1 MACKL
6 PCSGYNRCVDA
17 KWKIINRKYIIQ
29 KPWLTARCDS
39 VELPDGR
46 LIPEYYVLEYPDWV
60 NVIAITKDGQFVME
74 RQYRHGMGVE
84 SIEIPCGVME
94 PGEEPLVA
102 ARRELLEETGY
113 GNGEWCLLMTVSP
126 NPGAM
131 NNITYCFLALGVEK
145 LAEQSFDDTEDL
157 TVILMSEEE
166 VRTLLE
172 NDRIYQSLMVAP
184 LYKYFYTK
192 KRVPQ

>member
-1 MACKL
+1 ME
-6 PCSGYNRCVDA
+6 NNDA
-17 KWKIINRKYIIQ
+17 KWKVLNREYII
-29 KPWLTARCDS
+29 KRPWLTARCDK

-46 LIPEYYVLEYPDWV
+46 IIPEYYVLEYPNWV
-60 NVIAITKDGQFVME
+60 NVIAITKDGRFVME
-74 RQYRHGMGVE
+74 KQYRHGLGVE

-94 PGEEPLVA
+94 KGEEALIA
-102 ARRELLEETGY
+102 AQRELLEETGY
-113 GNGEWCLLMTVSP
+113 GNGEWSLLMTVSP

-131 NNITYCFLALGVEK
+131 NNITYCFLAIGVEQI
-145 LAEQSFDDTEDL
+145 AEQSLDDTEDL
-157 TVILMSEEE
+157 TVTLMREED

-192 KRVPQ
+192 K